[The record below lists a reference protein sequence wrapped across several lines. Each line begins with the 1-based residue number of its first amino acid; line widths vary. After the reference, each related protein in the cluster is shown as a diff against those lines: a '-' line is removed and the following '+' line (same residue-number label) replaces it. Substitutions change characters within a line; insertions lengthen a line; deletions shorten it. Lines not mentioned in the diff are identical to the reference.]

1 MTVVELNFSLM
12 HKVGWEADSDSGGC
26 LSPLQ
31 EVQGRSR
38 VEVTGTTSP
47 TSKVHGGGKRI
58 ARSKSCSNTYKVYR
72 TTLLLD

>member
-1 MTVVELNFSLM
+1 MTVVGLNFSLM

-31 EVQGRSR
+31 EVQVRSR

-47 TSKVHGGGKRI
+47 TSKVHGGGKKN
-58 ARSKSCSNTYKVYR
+58 SEVKK
-72 TTLLLD
+72 LLQHV